1 MHLQLLG
8 FLWDTL
14 YVVVPHLNIYS
25 RFGAKPDI
33 PLPSTYL
40 VYNKYDNYQCYVV
53 WKIIELHLLL
63 LNLDTV
69 VKRNVWEMSVN
80 QQQQQTNNG
89 DFYQVKTVICR

>member
-1 MHLQLLG
+1 MLFSYYRENQPNLLTQYNY
-8 FLWDTL
+8 TL
-14 YVVVPHLNIYS
+14 Y
-25 RFGAKPDI
+25 
-33 PLPSTYL
+33 
-40 VYNKYDNYQCYVV
+40 KYDNYLCYVV

>member
-1 MHLQLLG
+1 MRRKYTYKRHHVGMFGVDLVPK
-8 FLWDTL
+8 L
-14 YVVVPHLNIYS
+14 Y
-25 RFGAKPDI
+25 
-33 PLPSTYL
+33 
-40 VYNKYDNYQCYVV
+40 KYDNYLCYVV